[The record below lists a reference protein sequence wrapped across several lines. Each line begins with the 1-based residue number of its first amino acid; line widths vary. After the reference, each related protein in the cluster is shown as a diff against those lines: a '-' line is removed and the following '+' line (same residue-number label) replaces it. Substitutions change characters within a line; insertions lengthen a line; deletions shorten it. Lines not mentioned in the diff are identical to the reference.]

1 MCVCVCVWGGGDGSA
16 SIEACCFSSQMLHT
30 AYCKR
35 KAGVSVGIVLKS
47 ITTSVHSVTC
57 VLFDVNPGAKEAF
70 YGCNDDLR

>member
-1 MCVCVCVWGGGDGSA
+1 MCVCVQGGGDDGSA
-16 SIEACCFSSQMLHT
+16 SLQACCFSSKILHI
-30 AYCKR
+30 ALMESR
-35 KAGVSVGIVLKS
+35 RFGGILLKS